1 MTIVFA
7 IEHYKV
13 YLYGKEFVVRT
24 DHRPLRTMVE
34 WSQKSFDK
42 ASSMVDNSG
51 TICIPNWVHQ
61 WDAER
66 SSWRTVEVFS
76 IRREEVEDVEEPGI
90 VLNNIQI
97 GKHAAKT
104 TCDENHETLRKW
116 IVKGSKPARLEN
128 GVSIKLKSY
137 YSNFDKFK
145 LVLGHVYGESRQELA
160 RANFSTLFRLGREE
174 GSRVT
179 LWFTHGWTFDT
190 G

>member
-1 MTIVFA
+1 M
-7 IEHYKV
+7 
-13 YLYGKEFVVRT
+13 
-24 DHRPLRTMVE
+24 
-34 WSQKSFDK
+34 
-42 ASSMVDNSG
+42 
-51 TICIPNWVHQ
+51 
-61 WDAER
+61 
-66 SSWRTVEVFS
+66 
-76 IRREEVEDVEEPGI
+76 EEPGI

-179 LWFTHGWTFDT
+179 L
-190 G
+190 